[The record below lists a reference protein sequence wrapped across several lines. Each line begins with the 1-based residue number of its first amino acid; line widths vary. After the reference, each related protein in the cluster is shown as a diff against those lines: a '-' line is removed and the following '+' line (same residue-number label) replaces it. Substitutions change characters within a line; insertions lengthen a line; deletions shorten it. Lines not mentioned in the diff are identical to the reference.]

1 MCISWLSMCVCV
13 CCVKSVRRHKCDT
26 TDWVAR
32 APLTYIYTIHN
43 SIYRRWFIN
52 YSTST
57 TIFVSFTSHR
67 NIFDEAI
74 KQHAVCSVVRF
85 WELPFFFVT
94 LQTSFVYCILCRK
107 IMITR
112 VQLNSKHQIYYA
124 FIHLFGIALM
134 RLSCCDDLYL
144 CSVLRRAAIKCK
156 FRKCREHP

>member
-1 MCISWLSMCVCV
+1 MCINWLSMCVCV

-85 WELPFFFVT
+85 WELPFFCYSANFICLLHFVQEDNDHSCSAK
-94 LQTSFVYCILCRK
+94 LKAPDLLCFHSFVWNCFNAIILLRW
-107 IMITR
+107 
-112 VQLNSKHQIYYA
+112 
-124 FIHLFGIALM
+124 FIFM
-134 RLSCCDDLYL
+134 LSSEACGN
-144 CSVLRRAAIKCK
+144 
-156 FRKCREHP
+156 